1 MNNIVC
7 TELLSLPG
15 TCLAYVGP
23 GSGIT
28 LLWSLLA
35 VLGGILFM
43 VLGLALWPVR
53 LLLRLTRRNKLNKV
67 SGSNQNLTSQDSEA
81 TADDK

>member
-7 TELLSLPG
+7 IVLFSLPSAY
-15 TCLAYVGP
+15 LAYVGP

-53 LLLRLTRRNKLNKV
+53 LLLRLTRRNKPNKI
-67 SGSNQNLTSQDSEA
+67 GESNQNLNSQDSEV

>member
-1 MNNIVC
+1 MNSIVC
-7 TELLSLPG
+7 IGLFSLPG

-53 LLLRLTRRNKLNKV
+53 LLLRLTRRNKPNKV
-67 SGSNQNLTSQDSEA
+67 SGSNQNLPPQDSKVV
-81 TADDK
+81 ADDK